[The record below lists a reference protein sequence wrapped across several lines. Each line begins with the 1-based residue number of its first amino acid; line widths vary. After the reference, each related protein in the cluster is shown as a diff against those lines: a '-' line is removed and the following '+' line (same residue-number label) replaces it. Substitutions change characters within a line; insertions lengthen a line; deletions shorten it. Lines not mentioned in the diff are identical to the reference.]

1 MMTQHDIKLT
11 IDGEHFEVTVSK
23 MTPEQLETHNQKFK
37 DLGIMCV
44 EHDDRFE
51 QMKRLNDKY
60 ELNKQLSKASEALK
74 ALNELE
80 LLEATPPKSYVHSS
94 DVFKMIEEAN
104 QSRFLFTVSGN
115 DKTRLRT
122 TIETKRISFRKIIAL
137 IDKKIE
143 EAEEGK

>member
-1 MMTQHDIKLT
+1 MMTQHDIDLT

-60 ELNKQLSKASEALK
+60 ELNKQLGKASEALK

-80 LLEATPPKSYVHSS
+80 ILEETPPKSYKHAA
-94 DVFKMIEEAN
+94 DVFKMIEESN
-104 QSRFLFTVSGN
+104 QSRFLFTVSGK

-122 TIETKRISFRKIIAL
+122 TIETKRISFRKINAL

-143 EAEEGK
+143 EAEKGK

>member
-1 MMTQHDIKLT
+1 MMTQHKIGIT
-11 IDGEHFEVTVSK
+11 IDEDSFEVTVSK

-37 DLGIMCV
+37 DLGLMCL

-51 QMKRLNDKY
+51 QMIRLNDKY
-60 ELNKQLSKASEALK
+60 QLNKKLGNAAEALK

-80 LLEATPPKSYVHSS
+80 LLESIPPKSYTTAA

-104 QSRFLFTVSGN
+104 QSRFLFTVSGK

-122 TIETKRISFRKIIAL
+122 TIEAKQISFKKINSL
-137 IDKKIE
+137 IDKKVE
-143 EAEEGK
+143 EAESGK

>member
-1 MMTQHDIKLT
+1 MMTQHDIDLT
-11 IDGEHFEVTVSK
+11 IDNEHFEITVSK

-51 QMKRLNDKY
+51 QMKRLSDKY
-60 ELNKQLSKASEALK
+60 ELNKQIGKASEALK
-74 ALNELE
+74 ALDELE
-80 LLEATPPKSYVHSS
+80 LLEATPPKSYAHSS

-104 QSRFLFTVSGN
+104 QSRFLFTVSGK

>member
-1 MMTQHDIKLT
+1 MMTQHDIDLT
-11 IDGEHFEVTVSK
+11 IDNEHFEITVSK
-23 MTPEQLETHNQKFK
+23 MTPEQLETHKQKFK

-44 EHDDRFE
+44 EHDDRLE

-60 ELNKQLSKASEALK
+60 QLNKELGKASESLK

-80 LLEATPPKSYVHSS
+80 QLEAIPPRSYTYAS
-94 DVFKMIEEAN
+94 DLFKMIEEAN
-104 QSRFLFTVSGN
+104 QSRFLFTVSGK

-122 TIETKRISFRKIIAL
+122 TMETKRISFQKIITL

-143 EAEEGK
+143 EAEAGK